1 MLSLLA
7 AFALPLL
14 VTAGPAPARRETT
27 KLSQDEIDGFTPF
40 AQYALSAYC
49 HDGIDTWACGA
60 SCEANSDFELSVTG
74 GDGSEV
80 QYCNLSAPSLTN
92 DVDYIG
98 FSPSLNSIIVAHEG
112 TDPTKLCADLTDV
125 NLVQD
130 SVNATLF
137 PNIDSAAQVHT
148 GFRDV
153 HAATADAVLAAV
165 RDLLSSKDTKT
176 ITTVGHSL
184 GGALAELDSVF
195 LKLNNPDAT
204 VNVVTFGK
212 PRVGNEAWAEV
223 VDSTVD
229 SFKRVDNKHDLIPIL
244 PGRGLGSAHPE
255 GEIHIVDEAT
265 WVKCPGND
273 DADDEDCT
281 IKTVPNVFDG
291 DIGDHL
297 GPYNGVT
304 LSTLN
309 C

>member
-49 HDGIDTWACGA
+49 HDGIDTWACG
-60 SCEANSDFELSVTG
+60 
-74 GDGSEV
+74 
-80 QYCNLSAPSLTN
+80 
-92 DVDYIG
+92 DYIG

-112 TDPTKLCADLTDV
+112 TDPTKLEADLTDV

-255 GEIHIVDEAT
+255 GEIHIVDDAT

>member
-7 AFALPLL
+7 AFALPLF
-14 VTAGPAPARRETT
+14 VVSSPAPTRRETT
-27 KLSQDEIDGFTPF
+27 KLSPEEIDGFTPY

-49 HDGIDTWACGA
+49 PDNIDKWQCGS
-60 SCEANSDFELSVTG
+60 SCEANSDFEISANG
-74 GDGSEV
+74 GDGAEH
-80 QYCNLSAPSLTN
+80 QYYY
-92 DVDYIG
+92 VG
-98 FSPSLNSIIVAHEG
+98 FSPSLKTIIVAHEG
-112 TDPTKLCADLTDV
+112 TDPTKLEADLTDI

-130 SVNATLF
+130 AVDAKLF
-137 PNIDSAAQVHT
+137 PGIDDASRVHT
-148 GFRDV
+148 GFRDA
-153 HAATADAVLAAV
+153 HASSADAVLTAV
-165 RDLLSSKDTKT
+165 RKLLDSKDTKT

-195 LKLNNPDAT
+195 LKLNIPDAT

-212 PRVGNEAWAEV
+212 PRVGNEAWAEF

-255 GEIHIVDEAT
+255 GEIHIVDEST

-304 LSTLN
+304 LSTLT